1 MTGNLLN
8 IYKII
13 KNTEVEGPGRRF
25 CIWTQGCSRHCKGCF
40 AKQTWEFGVGK
51 SFTVDDLWNEIK
63 AENGIEGITLL
74 GGEPFEQA
82 QALSL
87 LAQKVKE
94 TGLSVMTF
102 SGNSYDD
109 LKNSKD
115 IFVQKLLKYTDLLVD
130 GEFREDCFDLSRP
143 WVGSK
148 NQRYIFLSGRYSLQE
163 IMRCNNK
170 IELHI
175 DKNGVV
181 FVNGMTDFK
190 ELKKYLTKNKKYTG
204 EKLCLLKSYQTL

>member
-1 MTGNLLN
+1 MKLN
-8 IYKII
+8 IFKILN
-13 KNTEVEGPGRRF
+13 KTTAEGPGKRF
-25 CIWTQGCSRHCKGCF
+25 CLWVQGCSRHCRGCH
-40 AKQTWEFGVGK
+40 AKSTWSHNINKLMDVDEVFNLIKSQT
-51 SFTVDDLWNEIK
+51 D
-63 AENGIEGITLL
+63 IEGVTFL

-102 SGNSYDD
+102 SGNSYED

-190 ELKKYLTKNKKYTG
+190 ELKKYLTKNIP
-204 EKLCLLKSYQTL
+204 EKNYAC

>member
-1 MTGNLLN
+1 MKLN
-8 IYKII
+8 IFKILN
-13 KNTEVEGPGRRF
+13 KTTAEGPGKRF
-25 CIWTQGCSRHCKGCF
+25 CLWVQGCSRHCRGCH
-40 AKQTWEFGVGK
+40 AKSTWSHNINKLMDVDEVFNLIKSQT
-51 SFTVDDLWNEIK
+51 D
-63 AENGIEGITLL
+63 IEGVTFL

-143 WVGSK
+143 WIGSK

-181 FVNGMTDFK
+181 FVNGMTNFK
-190 ELKKYLTKNKKYTG
+190 ELKKYLTKNIP
-204 EKLCLLKSYQTL
+204 EKNYAC

>member
-1 MTGNLLN
+1 MKLN
-8 IYKII
+8 IFKILN
-13 KNTEVEGPGRRF
+13 KTTAEGPGKRF
-25 CIWTQGCSRHCKGCF
+25 CLWVQGCSRHCRGCH
-40 AKQTWEFGVGK
+40 AKSTWSHNINKLMDVDEVFNLIKSQT
-51 SFTVDDLWNEIK
+51 D
-63 AENGIEGITLL
+63 IEGVTFL

-181 FVNGMTDFK
+181 FVNGMTNFK
-190 ELKKYLTKNKKYTG
+190 ELKKYLTKNIP
-204 EKLCLLKSYQTL
+204 EKNYAC